1 MDIHSRPQQ
10 LPQPLEASPSRAG
23 KCKALYEATLADV
36 ENNYREHEALL
47 QKAEAIARS
56 LPEPTC
62 TVLRLCYYEHLTYR
76 EVARQL
82 GISPDTVKK
91 HISKA
96 LRTLRE
102 AMKD

>member
-1 MDIHSRPQQ
+1 MRKHST
-10 LPQPLEASPSRAG
+10 
-23 KCKALYEATLADV
+23 TLADV
-36 ENNYREHEALL
+36 KSNYREHEALL
-47 QKAEAIARS
+47 QKAETIARS

-62 TVLRLCYYEHLTYR
+62 TILRLCYYEHLTYR
-76 EVARQL
+76 EVAQQL

-102 AMKD
+102 AMKE

>member
-1 MDIHSRPQQ
+1 METLRPIGRGRPRR
-10 LPQPLEASPSRAG
+10 LDLYSSPQH
-23 KCKALYEATLADV
+23 LYEATLADV
-36 ENNYREHEALL
+36 KSNYREHEALL
-47 QKAEAIARS
+47 QKAETIARS

-62 TVLRLCYYEHLTYR
+62 TILRLCYYEHLTYR
-76 EVARQL
+76 EVAQQL

-102 AMKD
+102 AMKE